1 MVTWETAL
9 ACPIRPMPAL
19 SYLFWGIVAVLM
31 YLAGGFVVNVRR
43 AGGLVA
49 AGGWEALPHIQRCKG
64 RDGDW
69 EALPHIQPLR
79 AAGRQVQSAAASAA
93 GCVWARTPEA
103 MRRVTSAAWA
113 SIRGLAAGCS
123 HAGYKTSL
131 ILIGER
137 IRAICLKIQTVGYR
151 CSQ

>member
-49 AGGWEALPHIQRCKG
+49 AGGWEALPHIQ
-64 RDGDW
+64 
-69 EALPHIQPLR
+69 LLR

-93 GCVWARTPEA
+93 GCVWARTPEP

-113 SIRGLAAGCS
+113 SIRGLAAGYS
-123 HAGYKTSL
+123 HAGYRPL
-131 ILIGER
+131 
-137 IRAICLKIQTVGYR
+137 
-151 CSQ
+151 